1 MIIVTILGPGIVVA
15 SACQILQNEF
25 VDLIGITLKLKNFG
39 ENTNLVSFLIQA
51 HGTSRHLLTLSF
63 ISLFEFSVCTYTC

>member
-39 ENTNLVSFLIQA
+39 ENTNLVSFLI
-51 HGTSRHLLTLSF
+51 
-63 ISLFEFSVCTYTC
+63 